1 MAIRQFKFF
10 EGMTHNVLVANFN
23 ERLLINEVG
32 VDVENALMNHL
43 TEEIAREIDNDILRT
58 LLNDMNE
65 NQRA

>member
-32 VDVENALMNHL
+32 VGVENALMNHL